1 MRTHGAGTLSA
12 EHAGTVVT
20 LTGWVARRR
29 DILVPSLVAD
39 RRVEEPVQLT
49 DEQRET
55 ALEAAE
61 GESVVE
67 KLS

>member
-1 MRTHGAGTLSA
+1 
-12 EHAGTVVT
+12 
-20 LTGWVARRR
+20 
-29 DILVPSLVAD
+29 VPSLVAD

-49 DEQRET
+49 DAQRET